1 LEEET
6 QVWAQSLAW
15 DYRSSAEMICRYM
28 DAKVLPGYVAV
39 QNGRA
44 YGYCFFVYEGTK
56 GVVGDLYVSRTSPD
70 NRDTEFRLLTHGI
83 ATLQQ
88 SPGIQRVEAQ
98 LLLHETGAVAEPF
111 LRAGFRQHRRLF
123 MMLPLAKGMAN
134 GRSRAPT
141 SGDPGPILP
150 SDIEVHHWSESNYHS
165 AAAVITSSY
174 YGHIDANI
182 NDQYHSTGGSLRFL
196 NNIVRFPGCGTF
208 DGGASFVAIH
218 RPTRTM
224 VGLVLCSRVKD
235 DVGHVTQVCVI
246 PDQRGRRLGE
256 MLLGLTSTELR
267 RRGFSCLT
275 LTVTE
280 ANRSAVDL
288 YLRLGYRIHR
298 RFDAFVWE
306 R

>member
-6 QVWAQSLAW
+6 KIWAQSLAW
-15 DYRSSAEMICRYM
+15 DYRNSAEMICRYM

-44 YGYCFFVYEGTK
+44 LGYCFFVYEGNK
-56 GVVGDLYVSRTSPD
+56 GVVGDLYVSRALEGGHE
-70 NRDTEFRLLTHGI
+70 TEFRLLTHGI

-98 LLLHETGAVAEPF
+98 LLLHETGVVAEPF
-111 LRAGFRQHRRLF
+111 LQAGFRQHQRLF
-123 MMLPLAKGMAN
+123 MMLPLGNGTAN
-134 GRSRAPT
+134 RRSRVPAP
-141 SGDPGPILP
+141 GDRGLSLP
-150 SDIEVHHWSESNYHS
+150 SDIEVRHWSDGDYH
-165 AAAVITSSY
+165 AAATVITSSY
-174 YGHIDANI
+174 YGHIDADI

-208 DGGASFVAIH
+208 DNGASFVAMH

-224 VGLVLCSRVKD
+224 VALVLCSRVKD
-235 DVGHVTQVCVI
+235 EVGHVTQVCVV
-246 PDQRGRRLGE
+246 PGHRGRRLGE
-256 MLLGLTSTELR
+256 ILLDMTSGELR
-267 RRGFSCLT
+267 RRGFSSLT

-280 ANRSAVDL
+280 ANRSAVNL